1 MSSVSGIRLPGLATG
16 MDTEAMV
23 KEMLTGEQNK
33 IDKVKQKE
41 QTIKWQQEIYRE
53 VIKDVQGLNDKY
65 FSVTSKNSIVN
76 SSAWN
81 TLSVSSSN
89 SSVIT
94 ATGSAGA
101 NPVNY
106 KFEVSKLASAG
117 KGSSSIAKK
126 TNSDGSTTDVEIKKD
141 SNLKDLGLPEGETKF
156 CIRYGD
162 KDNEVSS
169 KITIR
174 TEPTYKTETVLKQEV
189 DADGKPVVDADGK
202 PVYVQ
207 AKNPDGTP
215 KVDADGKPVYETE
228 DIKVVD
234 QPADTVA
241 TLIEKINK
249 ASGGNIKATYSEM
262 TGVFSIEGKS
272 TGDKNGFTIVNE
284 DGKTPSSKLDFLN
297 LSGKDLNGKFKGT
310 DSEVKVY
317 DTDGKKVLKTIT
329 ESKNSFTI
337 DGITYNVN
345 GVSPKDESGKVK
357 LTEMSSK
364 QDTQP
369 VVDNMKAFV
378 EDYNKLMDKMYDL
391 VTQKTNKDYPPL
403 TEAQKKD
410 MSEEEIKRW
419 EEKAKKGLLKN
430 DSEMRRF
437 MDDMQ
442 KSIFGDNIQILNEMG
457 VTSHSDYNKKGQ
469 IALDVDKFT
478 KALETNADKVYE
490 VFAKDSSSVMEK
502 MKNTIKDYAGG
513 SSSIFANKAGI
524 EKTSSVAKNFYS
536 EQLKRQADTIKT
548 LQRKMDDKESA
559 LYKKFGTLEASMN
572 KLNSQ
577 MSYFMQM

>member
-23 KEMLTGEQNK
+23 KEMLTGDQNK

-81 TLSVSSSN
+81 TLLVSSSN

-94 ATGSAGA
+94 ATGTAGA
-101 NPVNY
+101 NNVNY
-106 KFEVSKLASAG
+106 KFNVAKLAQPPKFSVG
-117 KGSSSIAKK
+117 GNI
-126 TNSDGSTTDVEIKKD
+126 NVNGTDVKIEKD
-141 SNLKDLGLPEGETKF
+141 TELKSLGLDGEKTFMISYGEGE
-156 CIRYGD
+156 
-162 KDNEVSS
+162 NEKS
-169 KITIR
+169 KPITIR
-174 TEPTYKTETVLKQEV
+174 TEPTYKKGEGKITNKDGKFFDENGKEV
-189 DADGKPVVDADGK
+189 DKDGNLLDEKGEK
-202 PVYVQ
+202 I
-207 AKNPDGTP
+207 
-215 KVDADGKPVYETE
+215 
-228 DIKVVD
+228 IKE
-234 QPADTVA
+234 PADT
-241 TLIEKINK
+241 IESLAKKIND
-249 ASGGNIKATYSEM
+249 ASGGEVKASFSQM
-262 TGVFSIEGKS
+262 TGELTIESSKTGTNSSLQIVESEIGVDGKEVINPS
-272 TGDKNGFTIVNE
+272 DALKFLGMDGSKKIGENSEIEVTTV
-284 DGKTPSSKLDFLN
+284 DGKTTIKTLN
-297 LSGKDLNGKFKGT
+297 
-310 DSEVKVY
+310 E
-317 DTDGKKVLKTIT
+317 
-329 ESKNSFTI
+329 ESNSFTI
-337 DGITYNVN
+337 DGVKYNVHST
-345 GVSPKDESGKVK
+345 GSSEI
-357 LTEMSSK
+357 TSK

-391 VTQKTNKDYPPL
+391 ITQKTNKDYPPL

-490 VFAKDSSSVMEK
+490 VFAKDSSSVMER
-502 MKNTIKDYAGG
+502 MKSTIKNYTGG
-513 SSSIFANKAGI
+513 SSSVFAKKAGI
-524 EKTSSVAKNFYS
+524 DKTASAAKNFYS
-536 EQLKRQADTIKT
+536 EQLKRQADTLKT
-548 LQRKMDDKESA
+548 LQRKMGDKENA
-559 LYKKFGTLEASMN
+559 LYKKFGALEASMN

-577 MSYFMQM
+577 MNYFAQM